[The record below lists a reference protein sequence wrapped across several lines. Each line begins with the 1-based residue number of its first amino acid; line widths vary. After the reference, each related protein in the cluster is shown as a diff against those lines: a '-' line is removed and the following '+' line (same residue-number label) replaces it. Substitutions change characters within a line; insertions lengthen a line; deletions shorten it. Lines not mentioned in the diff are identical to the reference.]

1 MDRSYN
7 NQCNAIT
14 NSARASCNIVNSP
27 HTSRKAFHQCPHP
40 CRPNCWLTL
49 ANSLM
54 QFGQMGRRA
63 IHVSD
68 PDWNL
73 NPDMIY
79 LVHVWTHNRP
89 VHEINIMSVLKCH
102 RVAWYIWRGIVL
114 HRHKDPS
121 EEPSRPCDSS
131 ECRCSDACWSFHPGW
146 SRCSPLHDGL
156 HSWPWLMARHF
167 YELAECRHPLA
178 SHLGFDAPEPYHY
191 YGIGRT
197 RTHPWRCSVSCDEGP
212 RLCASGP
219 TNDDVAY
226 APKPV

>member
-73 NPDMIY
+73 IPDMIY

-102 RVAWYIWRGIVL
+102 RVARYIRRGIVL

-131 ECRCSDACWSFHPGW
+131 ECRCSDACSSFHPGW
-146 SRCSPLHDGL
+146 SRCSPLPRCPPFLWVGWMQASTSL
-156 HSWPWLMARHF
+156 SPWLR
-167 YELAECRHPLA
+167 
-178 SHLGFDAPEPYHY
+178 
-191 YGIGRT
+191 RT
-197 RTHPWRCSVSCDEGP
+197 RALSLLWHRENTDSSLKMQCLLWWRS
-212 RLCASGP
+212 
-219 TNDDVAY
+219 
-226 APKPV
+226 